1 MGYHSNFNI
10 CILRGRTC
18 SETIP
23 DGKQI
28 FREIEDKSGYRFNS
42 LNNTDAELY
51 DASWN
56 NAVNDITSVAKKHP
70 DVILELTVY
79 GDDRDDMWS
88 MRFCGEEQ
96 ETSKADIVW
105 PEYTEILTKEEAAPK
120 ARYQRFQNA
129 LKNWLVFKE
138 SLRKDIIKRLEESP
152 IDLTEFDFGK
162 HPYFFIS
169 AGEKLYCHQ
178 AILCDNGKI
187 DILAGLT
194 DDPEDVSFALSDDD
208 MMQDTITLNDFM
220 DCIYGN
226 KNNCLDD

>member
-10 CILRGRTC
+10 CILREPTC
-18 SETIP
+18 SGTIP

-28 FREIEDKSGYRFNS
+28 FKEIEDKSGYRFDS
-42 LNNTDAELY
+42 LNNTDADLS
-51 DASWN
+51 DASWY
-56 NAVNDITSVAKKHP
+56 NAVDDIISVAKKHP

-79 GDDRDDMWS
+79 GEDRDDMWS
-88 MRFCGEEQ
+88 MRFRGEEK
-96 ETSKADIVW
+96 ETIKADIVW
-105 PEYTEILTKEEAAPK
+105 PEYTEILTSEEAAPK

-138 SLRKDIIKRLEESP
+138 SLRKDIIKRLKESP

-162 HPYFFIS
+162 QPYFFIS

-178 AILCDNGKI
+178 AILHDNGKV
-187 DILAGLT
+187 DILAGFT
-194 DDPEDVSFALSDDD
+194 DDAEDVSFVLSDDD
-208 MMQDTITLNDFM
+208 MMQDTITLDDFM

-226 KNNCLDD
+226 KNNCLDG